1 MKVHLNEMV
10 FYGYHGVAPEE
21 RVLGQRFVVDFSFET
36 DKKHDLKIKHL
47 EDTVDYTKV
56 YAIIKQLLEQE
67 KFHLLEV
74 CANTVLDEIFAD
86 FPEIIW
92 ANVRIKKPSVPI
104 QGTLGSVEVE
114 MERSKMELHR

>member
-1 MKVHLNEMV
+1 
-10 FYGYHGVAPEE
+10 
-21 RVLGQRFVVDFSFET
+21 
-36 DKKHDLKIKHL
+36 
-47 EDTVDYTKV
+47 
-56 YAIIKQLLEQE
+56 LEQE

-74 CANTVLDEIFAD
+74 CANHVLDEIFAD

-114 MERSKMELHR
+114 MERHK